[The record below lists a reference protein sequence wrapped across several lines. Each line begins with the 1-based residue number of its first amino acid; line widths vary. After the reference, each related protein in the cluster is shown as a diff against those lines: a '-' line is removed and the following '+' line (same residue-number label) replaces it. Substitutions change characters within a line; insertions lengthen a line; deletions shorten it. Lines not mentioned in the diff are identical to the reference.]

1 MPRVAW
7 SSLPFQPGTYKRIA
21 VKIIDDKDIERIKI
35 VEIGYHECTHPE
47 PEKKD

>member
-7 SSLPFQPGTYKRIA
+7 SSLPLQPGTYKRIA
-21 VKIIDDKDIERIKI
+21 VKIIDDKGIERIKI
-35 VEIGYHECTHPE
+35 VEIGYHERTYPE